1 MKIGENLGV
10 ACVLKELFLGR
21 EEVGVGAGL
30 TVFDLEGCQA

>member
-21 EEVGVGAGL
+21 EEVGVGVGL
-30 TVFDLEGCQA
+30 TAFDLESCQA